1 MSFPNPKPNETPD
14 QYVTM
19 EIDES
24 IIIEGSSGKVVN
36 SEKDSAEQEL
46 RNLPENN
53 ENPGDDDDGESE
65 SGISL
70 DDDVTFLS
78 DNETPVEQF
87 TALTSTIIQNLFRL
101 SDVAID
107 SLIKFFQQIL
117 MDANQA
123 RFKNFPSSLYTATKL
138 LQVGNQSKTYAVCP
152 SCNSLYNIAEVVAE
166 EGSKCTHVEF
176 SMQLKGKPCGME
188 LTMQAPLGNRNKNRP
203 KLLFPL
209 PNLKLQIN
217 SLYQR
222 SGIQQQLR
230 KWTNRHVDNGMLT
243 DIYDGKI

>member
-46 RNLPENN
+46 RNLPEFQEPEADQNN

-87 TALTSTIIQNLFRL
+87 TALTSTIIQN
-101 SDVAID
+101 
-107 SLIKFFQQIL
+107 
-117 MDANQA
+117 
-123 RFKNFPSSLYTATKL
+123 
-138 LQVGNQSKTYAVCP
+138 
-152 SCNSLYNIAEVVAE
+152 
-166 EGSKCTHVEF
+166 
-176 SMQLKGKPCGME
+176 
-188 LTMQAPLGNRNKNRP
+188 
-203 KLLFPL
+203 
-209 PNLKLQIN
+209 
-217 SLYQR
+217 
-222 SGIQQQLR
+222 
-230 KWTNRHVDNGMLT
+230 
-243 DIYDGKI
+243 